1 MIGLLCLCD
10 TALPDVHRVLTERGI
25 TAELLMPEMVLVGKK
40 ATHSKLQCV
49 LLPSVSVFIKR
60 ADELLDWPGV
70 VIIFDAPVRCD
81 GLVGATLLD
90 VKERTESFRYVF
102 DRLAPDT
109 LVDAVRQ
116 CIEDEEEVM
125 FHGRQSNLIP
135 YLLNQTSASQMDR
148 VQTWKYVIKNTEL
161 RDQAMAKLVE
171 WFFVP
176 KPTVEQL
183 RKKLATMLKVTED
196 RLAVLFRDNRFADL
210 KKATLIV
217 AEAKAKGKSVSVDKV
232 AEDNGVSPFDIRYL
246 MNAYAKLQKHDGDL
260 NPPVELR
267 DVQRAARYG
276 TDCPLKAQ
284 LEGDSDD
291 ADTEG

>member
-10 TALPDVHRVLTERGI
+10 TALPDVHRVLTGQGI
-25 TAELLMPEMVLVGKK
+25 ATELLMPETVLAGKK
-40 ATHSKLQCV
+40 ANRKLQCV
-49 LLPSVSVFIKR
+49 LLPSVSLFIKR

-102 DRLAPDT
+102 ERLAPDT

-125 FHGRQSNLIP
+125 FHVRQSNLIP

-161 RDQAMAKLVE
+161 RDQAMSKLVE

-176 KPTVEQL
+176 KPTVDQL
-183 RKKLATMLKVTED
+183 RKKLATMLSVAED
-196 RLAVLFRDNRFADL
+196 RLDVLFRDNRFADL
-210 KKATLIV
+210 KKATLVV

-260 NPPVELR
+260 NPPIEIR
-267 DVQRAARYG
+267 EVQKAARYG
-276 TDCPLKAQ
+276 TPCPLKAQ
-284 LEGDSDD
+284 LEGDPDD
-291 ADTEG
+291 ADTEDQ